1 MSSMSP
7 DFSAL
12 QSLLHWMQHFPR
24 PWFVAGGWAIDAFLM
39 RLTREHEDLEIAIY
53 REDQLALQKHLQ
65 TWQWEKVVQ
74 NEREP
79 WPTDEYLL
87 LPTHEL
93 HGSRGP
99 DQLEVLLNERYG
111 DYWVFR
117 RNFGV
122 TRQLEM
128 SWKLSSIS
136 GFFSD
141 GLPIL
146 SPEIILLYKAKANRK
161 KDAQDFFNAQSA
173 LSPAAREWLKTAL
186 ELCYPEHPWIQ
197 HLED

>member
-7 DFSAL
+7 EFSAL

-24 PWFVAGGWAIDAFLM
+24 PWFVTGGWAIDAFLM
-39 RLTREHEDLEIAIY
+39 RLTREHKSLEIAIF
-53 REDQLALQKHLQ
+53 REDQLALQQHLQ
-65 TWQWEKVVQ
+65 TWHWQKLTQKEYQ
-74 NEREP
+74 A

-87 LPTHEL
+87 LPIHQL

-99 DQLEVLLNERYG
+99 DQLAVLLNERYG
-111 DYWVFR
+111 DDWVFR
-117 RNFGV
+117 HNFSV
-122 TRQLEM
+122 TRHLKR

-146 SPEIILLYKAKANRK
+146 SPELVLLYKAKANRK
-161 KDAQDFFNAQSA
+161 NDAQDFFNTQSA
-173 LSPAAREWLKTAL
+173 LTPAAREWLKQAL
-186 ELCYPEHPWIQ
+186 ILCYPEHPWIQ